1 MGRFIDITGAPIAS
15 DFQEMPLDFMAK
27 ALDVQQKSQDA
38 FDTARD
44 SIVPTESGLRTTNI
58 IYKGKEIPLY
68 QYEKE
73 NYDKPLEDIA
83 KVATNNPAEATRRF
97 GILQKQ
103 RNSDPILALAKKDFT
118 YKPTVLA
125 DEKEKKKTGTVVYSY
140 RDKAGKA
147 IPINADK
154 ILAGELEGDPSE
166 WYNSLGYT
174 DYIKPGMDYLDKAPE
189 MKYML
194 QTDKGLALEM
204 LDQIPFY
211 RTGKSVSNVH
221 AQTIKNMLPT
231 ITMLENL
238 YLDNPSAFAQRWRVD
253 QGIED
258 LDHNQLVS
266 DVEARNK
273 ATKFIRELAD
283 TKVFDNTST
292 VIDYNRAQ
300 LATPKGG
307 SGDGDGNDG
316 STNSYL
322 DSLGTA
328 LTKGKNGILELF
340 KGKSSNDIKKQ
351 VTLAAS
357 TLMYSKN
364 LQKTNPTLFALGQRF
379 FDRNTNTI
387 DLSKLNPYYE
397 DEKDNKGNK
406 TGKKILVDPLEQ
418 VRVAVDLMP
427 DANANL
433 FYTNLLAARQGF
445 NLIKGAE
452 TESDAI
458 ARKRSGYTE
467 AYEKQYEKL
476 PQNIRDK
483 MLDAA
488 NSGYGITISP
498 EGNVS
503 WYGTQGDVD
512 LGGNIGKV
520 SKEDIALLKKYDK
533 EISNKKSALRSY
545 ETIRKEEYNKRTNPE
560 YEYEGN
566 WEGVVYSADTKG
578 AAEKN
583 QMDDAAWSAVENNIA
598 GTGSKESI
606 VTDKDGNPVDLRNKK
621 INRDSM
627 EVIGF
632 TRDTDGTVKMR
643 FSIKE
648 SETTGT
654 GSEKSSEPKTL
665 IMTKVPQNVANL
677 YRKYKPITT
686 GIKDKTTSI
695 IASWER
701 NEIPETDA
709 QGNPYVAEKQ
719 QYGHTFKVQNVNGI
733 NNYTLPEA
741 FIDEYNSMI
750 PVGAE
755 KISNKVGTTY
765 NSNTLATIFAN
776 YEAAKKLQEYSNTNK

>member
-15 DFQEMPLDFMAK
+15 DFQEMPLDFMSK
-27 ALDVQQKSQDA
+27 ALDVKQKSLDTFRSDA
-38 FDTARD
+38 DKGLPVD
-44 SIVPTESGLRTTNI
+44 VGLRTEWVKKYADET
-58 IYKGKEIPLY
+58 YTPE
-68 QYEKE
+68 
-73 NYDKPLEDIA
+73 LERIA
-83 KVATNNPAEATRRF
+83 KNAVANPQGAGRELTSLRTKMAKDPF
-97 GILQKQ
+97 IAKAKQ
-103 RNSDPILALAKKDFT
+103 DAAAREFVTKNEYTLKQAGKPVYGYRDAQGNVVQMSKEDLLNKDFDLGT
-118 YKPTVLA
+118 WYKSM
-125 DEKEKKKTGTVVYSY
+125 GFS
-140 RDKAGKA
+140 
-147 IPINADK
+147 
-154 ILAGELEGDPSE
+154 
-166 WYNSLGYT
+166 
-174 DYIKPGMDYLDKAPE
+174 DYVKPGMEYLDKAPE
-189 MKYML
+189 IKKMI
-194 QTDKGLALEM
+194 QSDKGLTLAALG
-204 LDQIPFY
+204 QIPFY
-211 RTGKSVSNVH
+211 RTGKGVSNIH
-221 AQTIKNMLPT
+221 KQTIENMLPT
-231 ITMLENL
+231 ITMLENM

-258 LDHNQLVS
+258 LDGNQLVN

-273 ATKFIRELAD
+273 ATNFITELAK

-292 VIDYNRAQ
+292 VTDYNYAQ
-300 LATPKGG
+300 LSTPKGG

-322 DSLGTA
+322 DGLGTA

-357 TLMYSKN
+357 TLMYSKD
-364 LQKTNPTLFALGQRF
+364 LQKTNPALFALGQQF
-379 FDRNTNTI
+379 FDKKTNTI
-387 DLSKLNPYYE
+387 DLDKLNPYYVE
-397 DEKDNKGNK
+397 EKDKNGKK

-418 VRVAVDLMP
+418 VRVAANTTP
-427 DANANL
+427 DANSNL

-467 AYEKQYEKL
+467 AEEKQYKGI
-476 PQNIRDK
+476 PKNIEESLLR
-483 MLDAA
+483 
-488 NSGYGITISP
+488 
-498 EGNVS
+498 
-503 WYGTQGDVD
+503 YGTAPSTTLMMTDNGT
-512 LGGNIGKV
+512 IK
-520 SKEDIALLKKYDK
+520 AL
-533 EISNKKSALRSY
+533 ISNGA
-545 ETIRKEEYNKRTNPE
+545 ETYPKNIVRVAPQDIPLFTKYIKDIQNSNSKFSQYRKIKQEEYNKRTNPE
-560 YEYEGN
+560 YEYEQP

-583 QMDDAAWSAVENNIA
+583 QMDDAAWSAVENNIT

-621 INRDSM
+621 INRDNM

-632 TRDTDGTVKMR
+632 TKDTDGTVKMK

-677 YRKYKPITT
+677 YRKYKPTT
-686 GIKDKTTSI
+686 AGIKDKTTSI
-695 IASWER
+695 IAGWER

-741 FIDEYNSMI
+741 FIDEYNSMVAPI
-750 PVGAE
+750 GGE
-755 KISNKVGTTY
+755 QISTNVDATY
-765 NSNTLATIFAN
+765 NSNILAAIFAN
-776 YEAAKKLQEYSNTNK
+776 YEAAKNYKSIQTQINKYG